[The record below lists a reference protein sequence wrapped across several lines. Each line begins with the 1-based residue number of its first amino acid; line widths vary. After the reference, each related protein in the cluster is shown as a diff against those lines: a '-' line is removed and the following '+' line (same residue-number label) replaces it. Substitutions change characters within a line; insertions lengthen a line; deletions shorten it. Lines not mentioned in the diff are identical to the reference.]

1 MFVLY
6 TIGLFYV
13 FLNELAWFLLSK
25 LPDLQGEDQFKTQ
38 MSKCVHTC
46 LKLMEPEINGSRR
59 LVDNFSD
66 FRYGIVDFTNFSDAF
81 QEFYFRVCKTAVF
94 NMNKLQLS

>member
-1 MFVLY
+1 
-6 TIGLFYV
+6 
-13 FLNELAWFLLSK
+13 
-25 LPDLQGEDQFKTQ
+25 
-38 MSKCVHTC
+38 
-46 LKLMEPEINGSRR
+46 MEPEINGSRR